1 MQRLCTSACNR
12 RIIRLAIISGMDTI
26 QLHSSNN
33 NAIDRRDDD
42 GTRYS
47 PIERAPLSNTE
58 DKGGDMSTEIFLAHD
73 NTGKKKNSPEY
84 IPEPSI
90 EIADLLLAYL
100 EQMEI
105 EYVFG
110 IPGGA
115 IEPLYNAIARSSRNG
130 GVRHILARH
139 ETGAAF
145 MADGYARESGKIGV
159 CCSTSGPGITNLI
172 TGVAC
177 AYDNNIPMLVITGQP
192 ALPTFGKH
200 PLQESSCTGIN
211 TLGMLQHCT
220 RYNSLVSHP
229 QQFEHKL
236 ITALQ
241 RATRTPMGPVHL
253 SIPVDVFRSPN
264 PLPAPAYDLRSLLKP
279 SSLVDD
285 DALETLRQML
295 AEAENVVFLIGVGCG
310 EAIGSI
316 LQFAELNGAMVV
328 TTPDGKGLVNPYHP
342 LFRGVFGF
350 GGHAS
355 AEAVLRDK
363 SVDLIIAVGTGMGEW
378 NSGGWSDSLL
388 NARLVHIDESEEHL
402 SRTPMARF
410 HMRGRI
416 LSIFTRLVQQM
427 YEVRQSGR
435 TEQELQRNARQQHDS
450 HHKPDNM
457 LAALDKAES
466 NATPIL
472 PQRLMYELG
481 RLFPPTTRFLADTG
495 NSTAWSIHYLQPDVD
510 RRTSERRHTV
520 DNKRAPGRRRTEGG
534 WLRVTMNFAPMGW
547 AIGGAIGTAAA
558 NPKVPVVCITGDG
571 SFLMNGQEISVAV
584 AESQTVIFVVL
595 NDQSLGMVKHGQRLA
610 KAEQIGCDLPPTDF
624 AAMARAMG
632 AAAHTIRSPE
642 DLTSLDIGAI
652 CARPGPTLLDVRID
666 PDEIPP
672 MNVRMRVLAGGL

>member
-1 MQRLCTSACNR
+1 MN
-12 RIIRLAIISGMDTI
+12 
-26 QLHSSNN
+26 
-33 NAIDRRDDD
+33 
-42 GTRYS
+42 
-47 PIERAPLSNTE
+47 
-58 DKGGDMSTEIFLAHD
+58 KEIFLAHD
-73 NTGKKKNSPEY
+73 NTERKKNAECFPAQ
-84 IPEPSI
+84 PI

-105 EYVFG
+105 DYVFG

-115 IEPLYNAIARSSRNG
+115 IEPLFNAIARSSRRG

-139 ETGAAF
+139 EAGAAF
-145 MADGYARESGKIGV
+145 MADGYARETGKIGV

-172 TGVAC
+172 TGIAC

-200 PLQESSCTGIN
+200 PLQESACTGIN

-264 PLPAPAYDLRSLLKP
+264 ALPAPSYDLRSLLKP

-285 DALETLRQML
+285 DALETLRHLL
-295 AEAENVVFLIGVGCG
+295 AEAENVVFLIGVDCG

-316 LQFAELNGAMVV
+316 LQFAELSGAMVV
-328 TTPDGKGLVNPYHP
+328 TTPDGKGLVNPHHP

-355 AEAVLRDK
+355 AEALLRDK

-402 SRTPMARF
+402 NRTPMARF

-416 LSIFTRLVQQM
+416 LSIFTRLVSQLH
-427 YEVRQSGR
+427 EARQSGGI
-435 TEQELQRNARQQHDS
+435 EPGQRRSSRQQPDTQ
-450 HHKPDNM
+450 DNM
-457 LAALDKAES
+457 LAAPDKAES
-466 NATPIL
+466 DATPIL
-472 PQRLMYELG
+472 PQRLMHELG

-495 NSTAWSIHYLQPDVD
+495 NSTAWAIHYLQPNID
-510 RRTSERRHTV
+510 RRTSERRQASGT
-520 DNKRAPGRRRTEGG
+520 KRAPGRRKTEGG

-558 NPKVPVVCITGDG
+558 NPGVPVVCITGDG

-584 AESQTVIFVVL
+584 AERQSVIFVVL
-595 NDQSLGMVKHGQRLA
+595 NDQSLGMVKHGQRMA
-610 KAEQIGCDLPPTDF
+610 HAEQIACDLPPTDF

-632 AAAHTIRSPE
+632 AAAHTIHAPA
-642 DLTSLDIGAI
+642 DLLNLDIAAM
-652 CARPGPTLLDVRID
+652 CARRGPTLLDVLID
-666 PDEIPP
+666 PDEVPP
-672 MNVRMRVLAGGL
+672 MNVRMRVLAGGI